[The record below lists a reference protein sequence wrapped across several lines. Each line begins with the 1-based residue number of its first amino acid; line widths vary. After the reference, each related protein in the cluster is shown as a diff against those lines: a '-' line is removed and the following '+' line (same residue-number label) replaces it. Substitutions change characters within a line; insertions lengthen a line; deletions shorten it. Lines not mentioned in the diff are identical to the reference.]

1 MVGLVFPAFQDRQQA
16 LVDADVLLL
25 GLHHPDSLLA
35 HLVDDAEDVD
45 TVVLAIELL
54 KRLVTVRDIVV
65 L

>member
-45 TVVLAIELL
+45 AVVLVVQLL
-54 KRLVTVRDIVV
+54 EKRQQCVYNVR
-65 L
+65 